1 MSEFYSQEQHSDETR
16 SVCPL
21 KGIFQVRDP
30 SESMYR
36 KNNVGTRFSL
46 KYAIKASGVVFV
58 REFYFRI

>member
-1 MSEFYSQEQHSDETR
+1 MSGFYSQEQHSDETR

-30 SESMYR
+30 VSRCIE
-36 KNNVGTRFSL
+36 NNVGTRFSL

-58 REFYFRI
+58 RSFYFRI